1 MEPQPTTLWGIV
13 ILVIGYIVRWLQAT
27 YLSPVKP
34 PAPVD
39 PANPAPAPTPAPTP
53 VPAPLAPPAPL
64 LPNLLS
70 GLILPFLL
78 KMLGIGA
85 GGGGG
90 VKMFGAEPLAA
101 EDKAAI
107 AALAHT
113 IKSDSSVRQEF
124 LALLNEPATPMR
136 QPANQ

>member
-1 MEPQPTTLWGIV
+1 MDTQPTTLWGIV
-13 ILVIGYIVRWLQAT
+13 ILLAGYLVRWLQAT

-39 PANPAPAPTPAPTP
+39 PVAPAPTPAPVP

-78 KMLGIGA
+78 KLLGVGA
-85 GGGGG
+85 AGGG
-90 VKMFGAEPLAA
+90 VKMFGAEPMSA

-113 IKSDSSVRQEF
+113 IKGDPAVRQEF
-124 LALLNEPATPMR
+124 LSLLSETVAI
-136 QPANQ
+136 Q